1 MNTLE
6 TRTRLYAA
14 VGDRYHVERT
24 VGEGRLA
31 TVYLARDLKHGR
43 DVAIKVLKTNIGHT
57 VGVER
62 FRREMDIAAALSHSN
77 IVSIID
83 SGDANGALFYVMPK
97 LAGQTLRHELAAWGQ
112 IRVDEAIR
120 LVAEIAGAL
129 DYAHERGVLHRD
141 IKPENVM
148 LEDGRALV
156 IDFGVGNAIGSAMA
170 DTVFGIPAYMSPEQ
184 IAGEPID
191 SRSDVYSLACLL
203 YEMLVGEPPFV
214 GPPTQVMTSKRF
226 MQTPPSVMAVRDGV
240 PRSVGR
246 ALQSALARS
255 PADRPASTGA
265 FVKALNEPEGVPTP
279 ANATLA
285 VT

>member
-14 VGDRYHVERT
+14 LGDRYHVERT

-43 DVAIKVLKTNIGHT
+43 DVAIKVLKSNIGDT

-83 SGDANGALFYVMPK
+83 SGDANGALYYVMPK

-120 LVAEIAGAL
+120 FVAEIAGAL

-191 SRSDVYSLACLL
+191 SRSDVYSLACVL

-255 PADRPASTGA
+255 PGDRHATTGA
-265 FVKALNEPEGVPTP
+265 FVKALNEPEGASTP
-279 ANATLA
+279 ATATLA

>member
-14 VGDRYHVERT
+14 VGDRYHLERT

-43 DVAIKVLKTNIGHT
+43 DVAIKVLKSDIGDA
-57 VGVER
+57 VGADR
-62 FRREMDIAAALSHSN
+62 FRREMDIAAALSHAN
-77 IVSIID
+77 IVPVID

-97 LAGQTLRHELAAWGQ
+97 LAGQTLRHEMTAWGQ
-112 IRVDEAIR
+112 LRVDDAIR
-120 LVAEIAGAL
+120 IVAEIAGAL

-148 LEDGRALV
+148 LEDGRALTV
-156 IDFGVGNAIGSAMA
+156 DFGVGNAIGSALA
-170 DTVFGIPAYMSPEQ
+170 DTAFAIPAYMSPEQ
-184 IAGEPID
+184 VAGEPID
-191 SRSDVYSLACLL
+191 SRSDVYSLACVL
-203 YEMLVGEPPFV
+203 YEMLVGEPPFA
-214 GPPTQVMTSKRF
+214 GPPAQVMTSKRF
-226 MQTPPSVMAVRDGV
+226 MQTPPSVMAVRDGI
-240 PRSVGR
+240 PRSVGH

-255 PADRPASTGA
+255 AADRPATAAA
-265 FVKALNEPEGVPTP
+265 FVRALMEPESAATP

-285 VT
+285 VN